1 MQALVSLVLFFLS
14 MMFALAFILDWDE
27 RARAAAQAAAKT
39 QAQAPAKTQAQAPA
53 TAPAPAPAPHVD
65 VVKMIKAEQEKLE
78 RVQEMVYQLLGGLFN
93 PETQSKTRNVMMK
106 SLFNMPQDAEE
117 TTINE
122 DTYPTTRQGDQLNDR
137 CDLFFATLKT
147 EGNRIALLTAQ
158 LHNQYD
164 TIERMSESLDVLE
177 KKVREQDKKIA
188 EQQKQ
193 IDELFEFEN

>member
-1 MQALVSLVLFFLS
+1 MQALVSLVLFFMS

-39 QAQAPAKTQAQAPA
+39 QATRATATA
-53 TAPAPAPAPHVD
+53 TAPAPAPTAAPHVD
-65 VVKMIKAEQEKLE
+65 VVKMIKTEQEKLE

-93 PETQSKTRNVMMK
+93 PETQSKTRNVMVK
-106 SLFNMPQDAEE
+106 SLFNMPQDAED

-122 DTYPTTRQGDQLNDR
+122 DTYPTTRQGDHLNDR
-137 CDLFFATLKT
+137 CDRFFETLKT

-164 TIERMSESLDVLE
+164 TIERMSESLDALE
-177 KKVREQDKKIA
+177 KKVREQDTKIA

-193 IDELFEFEN
+193 IEETF